1 MNHQLLNQR
10 SEVFVNDSL
19 ERVEK
24 RCFFLMC
31 GMQKEDPT
39 IEISVSVNAF
49 DDPAIKK
56 KIQASITLN

>member
-1 MNHQLLNQR
+1 
-10 SEVFVNDSL
+10 
-19 ERVEK
+19 
-24 RCFFLMC
+24 MC

-56 KIQASITLN
+56 KIQANITLN